1 MEPIPAAKHLSI
13 ASVQSSSGFSSV
25 GSSVEGLFTKEEGNS
40 NENSNNKSF
49 KFNEIL
55 SIINLE
61 TDDKPIDGNNTSSV
75 REPQSELELFES
87 KVSKWQKY
95 GFTEEP
101 SRDVVAKLELFNRTL
116 PCDSANSEQSELKS
130 LDNRGT
136 RSKIFSS
143 LIQKK
148 NHLSSAI
155 IALQLEVCVDEL
167 NFLLKFKMF
176 KFSYFLQ
183 NILRRPS
190 FKSSA
195 GGRRRSTL

>member
-40 NENSNNKSF
+40 NENNSNNKSF

-61 TDDKPIDGNNTSSV
+61 DDDKPVDGNSSLTT
-75 REPQSELELFES
+75 EPQSELELFES

-95 GFTEEP
+95 GFTEET
-101 SRDVVAKLELFNRTL
+101 SRNVVDKLELFNRTL

-130 LDNRGT
+130 LDSRST

-143 LIQKK
+143 LIQTK
-148 NHLSSAI
+148 NQLSSAI
-155 IALQLEVCVDEL
+155 IALQLEVCGK
-167 NFLLKFKMF
+167 FLE
-176 KFSYFLQ
+176 FLFQ
-183 NILRRPS
+183 
-190 FKSSA
+190 FE
-195 GGRRRSTL
+195 